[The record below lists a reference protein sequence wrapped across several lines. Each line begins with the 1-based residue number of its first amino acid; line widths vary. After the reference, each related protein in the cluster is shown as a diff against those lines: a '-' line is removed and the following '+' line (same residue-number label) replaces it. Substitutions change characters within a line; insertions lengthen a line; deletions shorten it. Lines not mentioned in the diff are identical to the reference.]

1 MTPDVVVDIGNTRL
15 KWGVCRGDKVTD
27 VLRLPL
33 DDATAWDAAL
43 AQLPAPQRFARKW
56 AVASVNPP
64 ALLRF
69 VGWSYNHGGTAVFE
83 KHTELPIRV
92 NVNEPEKVGL
102 DRLFGAV
109 AAKAMVPPGT
119 PAITVDV
126 GTAVTVNLI
135 DADGVFQGG
144 AIFPG
149 PRLMARA
156 LHDFTAKLP
165 LIDPTEFPT
174 DELPGK
180 NTEAAIRLGID
191 ATLAGAVF
199 QLVSLSAQQC
209 PSPPWLFLT
218 GGGAHLL
225 DGYQLDHHPPPEV
238 GRLVRCPALTLE
250 GIRIAAEALP

>member
-1 MTPDVVVDIGNTRL
+1 VTPDVVVDVGNTRL
-15 KWGVCRGDKVTD
+15 KWGVCADGRVTE
-27 VLRLPL
+27 VVRLPL
-33 DDATAWDAAL
+33 DDEVAWDAAL
-43 AQLPAPQRFARKW
+43 AKLPPPRSFARKW

-64 ALLRF
+64 ALHRF
-69 VGWSYNHGGTAVFE
+69 VAWSYTHDGTVVFE
-83 KHTELPIRV
+83 RYTDLPIRV
-92 NVNEPEKVGL
+92 NVDEPGSVGI

-109 AAKAMVPPGT
+109 AARAIVPPGT

-165 LIDPTEFPT
+165 LSEPTGSADYKVPA
-174 DELPGK
+174 K
-180 NTEAAIRLGID
+180 NTADAIRAGILFALGGGVVQITN
-191 ATLAGAVF
+191 TLADECSV
-199 QLVSLSAQQC
+199 
-209 PSPPWLFLT
+209 PPWMFVT
-218 GGGAHLL
+218 GGGAHLF
-225 DGYQLDHHPPPEV
+225 DGYSLPWIAETRAVPT
-238 GRLVRCPALTLE
+238 LTLE

>member
-15 KWGVCRGDKVTD
+15 KWGVCCDGRVTE

-33 DDATAWDAAL
+33 DDAAAWDAAL
-43 AQLPAPQRFARKW
+43 AKLPPPQSSARKW

-64 ALLRF
+64 ALHRF
-69 VGWSYNHGGTAVFE
+69 GVWAYPHGGTVAFE
-83 KHTELPIRV
+83 THADLPIRL
-92 NVNEPEKVGL
+92 NVDEPGSVGL
-102 DRLFGAV
+102 DRLCGAV

-149 PRLMARA
+149 PRLMARS
-156 LHDFTAKLP
+156 LHEHTAKLP
-165 LIDPTEFPT
+165 LIDVIEIPSGS
-174 DELPGK
+174 PGK
-180 NTEAAIRLGID
+180 NTSEAICVGID
-191 ATLAGAVF
+191 SALIGGVHGC
-199 QLVSLSAQQC
+199 VSAFADEC
-209 PSPPWLFLT
+209 PVPPWLFVT
-218 GGGAHLL
+218 GGGGSLL
-225 DGYQLDHHPPPEV
+225 AGYRSAGLPDPRVVPT
-238 GRLVRCPALTLE
+238 LNLE